1 VQHGQTPQEL
11 RTPACRWRRRDLT
24 AAETVPSANRSR
36 RRSDDDAKCTVAISV
51 AAPGMR
57 MRTKRALC
65 FFCPQCDI
73 PPGNEVDMTGPVDY
87 AARKP
92 QLGSD
97 DASRA
102 VWDTLLS

>member
-1 VQHGQTPQEL
+1 
-11 RTPACRWRRRDLT
+11 
-24 AAETVPSANRSR
+24 
-36 RRSDDDAKCTVAISV
+36 
-51 AAPGMR
+51 MR
-57 MRTKRALC
+57 MRRNRALC

-73 PPGNEVDMTGPVDY
+73 PAGNEVDMTGSVDY

-92 QLGSD
+92 QFGSD

>member
-1 VQHGQTPQEL
+1 
-11 RTPACRWRRRDLT
+11 
-24 AAETVPSANRSR
+24 
-36 RRSDDDAKCTVAISV
+36 
-51 AAPGMR
+51 MR